1 MRVKLKI
8 GQVIID
14 AFEVKSIWGK
24 ARGLMFSKRKNL
36 LFIFNKKDIVPL
48 HMMFVFYPILVVFF
62 DKDKVVEKRI
72 LKPFSVYTPKHKA
85 DKVLEI
91 ASKDLEKINNEI
103 NLKSCLEYL

>member
-8 GQVIID
+8 GRVIID
-14 AFEVKSIWGK
+14 AFEVKSVWGK
-24 ARGLMFSKRKNL
+24 ARGLMFSKMKNL
-36 LFIFNKKDIVPL
+36 LFVFDKKDIIPL
-48 HMMFVFYPILVVFF
+48 HMMFVFYPILVIFF
-62 DKDKVVEKRI
+62 DENKVVEKKI

-91 ASKDLEKINNEI
+91 ASKDLKRINNEI